1 MTDSIFTQS
10 QLFAL
15 VVGATLAVIAGTAV
29 WLLRHTII
37 QLTRRDDRQDQRMD
51 QMTAE
56 NGALTERLVETEK
69 MLLTV
74 LQKHDALQ
82 KQVDTGFNRFEKDID
97 RAFNQLTSAIA
108 GMNSAVAGMNSAVAE
123 LRMSISTTPNE
134 FAEVIER
141 LRARLDAE
149 EQA

>member
-1 MTDSIFTQS
+1 MIDSIFTQS
-10 QLFAL
+10 QIFAL
-15 VVGATLAVIAGTAV
+15 VVGAMLAVIAGTAV

-37 QLTRRDDRQDQRMD
+37 QLTRRDDRQDERMD
-51 QMTAE
+51 QMRAE
-56 NGALTERLVETEK
+56 NGATTERLVETEK

-97 RAFNQLTSAIA
+97 RVFNQLTSA
-108 GMNSAVAGMNSAVAE
+108 VAD
-123 LRMSISTTPNE
+123 LRLSISTTPNE
-134 FAEVIER
+134 YAEMIER

>member
-1 MTDSIFTQS
+1 M
-10 QLFAL
+10 
-15 VVGATLAVIAGTAV
+15 
-29 WLLRHTII
+29 RHTIV

-51 QMTAE
+51 QMASE

-149 EQA
+149 EQS

>member
-1 MTDSIFTQS
+1 MMDSIFTQS
-10 QLFAL
+10 QIFAL
-15 VVGATLAVIAGTAV
+15 VVGAMLAVIAGTAV
-29 WLLRHTII
+29 WLLRHTIV

-56 NGALTERLVETEK
+56 NGATTERLVETEK

-97 RAFNQLTSAIA
+97 RVFNQLTSA
-108 GMNSAVAGMNSAVAE
+108 VAD
-123 LRMSISTTPNE
+123 LRLSISTTPNE
-134 FAEVIER
+134 YAEMIER
-141 LRARLDAE
+141 LRARIDAQ

>member
-1 MTDSIFTQS
+1 
-10 QLFAL
+10 
-15 VVGATLAVIAGTAV
+15 
-29 WLLRHTII
+29 
-37 QLTRRDDRQDQRMD
+37 MD

-56 NGALTERLVETEK
+56 NGATTERLVETEK

-97 RAFNQLTSAIA
+97 RVFNQLTSA
-108 GMNSAVAGMNSAVAE
+108 VAD

-149 EQA
+149 EQS